1 MRIGFFEEGAQPL
14 FLCDVMLARFAR
26 YLRAAGY
33 DTELADNQASDRDI
47 VRQANDQ
54 GRWLL
59 TLDRRIGE
67 HKAARG
73 RVVMLTHGTLDQQ
86 ARMLAQCFAM
96 DWTGHAFS
104 RCLLDNALLRPATE
118 AECETVPADARRA
131 GEPLLVCP
139 VCRRAYWRGSHYRRM
154 MSRLQCWQQR
164 ILFSGSVA
172 GPR

>member
-1 MRIGFFEEGAQPL
+1 MDNCSPQGAVFL
-14 FLCDVMLARFAR
+14 FLCDAMLARFAR

-73 RVVMLTHGTLDQQ
+73 RVVVLMHGTLDQQ
-86 ARMLAQCFAM
+86 ARMLAQRFAM

-104 RCLLDNALLRPATE
+104 RCLLDNALLRPATA
-118 AECETVPADARRA
+118 AECETVPADARHP
-131 GEPLLVCP
+131 GEALSACP
-139 VCRRAYWRGSHYRRM
+139 CCNRVYWPGSHYRRM
-154 MSRLQCWQQR
+154 MGHLRRWQEMR
-164 ILFSGSVA
+164 GL
-172 GPR
+172 